1 MFEFP
6 LWKFFSKFGQ
16 IRQKLP
22 KSKYFA
28 ISEKFFCPSWAK
40 FGQIRQYGE
49 KLGMFF
55 WLGQLK
61 NMKLVNKLAQLVAS
75 LETPQRQYWTLEAMV
90 DLLCD

>member
-1 MFEFP
+1 LSFP
-6 LWKFFSKFGQ
+6 CGQ
-16 IRQKLP
+16 FCQKSP

-28 ISEKFFCPSWAK
+28 ISEKFFCPFWAE

-55 WLGQLK
+55 LLGQLK

-75 LETPQRQYWTLEAMV
+75 LETPRRPYWTLEAIV